1 MELWSGQ
8 GHSDLLIPHTGP
20 FLPQHFLY
28 TVLNFTFLQN
38 RAEICQLE
46 EHLKACYV
54 LITHRTLPMSTWNEF
69 KRPELDFRCYYF
81 KRFSA
86 GPLYKV
92 NSHYFSL
99 MILKYTVV
107 FRNFRAQWPLGG
119 RGGGRRVVAKS
130 LVFFFSVSLSAT
142 AKNSCNTAVT

>member
-38 RAEICQLE
+38 KAEICQLE
-46 EHLKACYV
+46 ECLKTRYM
-54 LITHRTLPMSTWNEF
+54 LITHRTLPMSTSNEF
-69 KRPELDFRCYYF
+69 KLPELDFWCYYF

-86 GPLYKV
+86 RPFYKI

-99 MILKYTVV
+99 TILKYILA
-107 FRNFRAQWPLGG
+107 FKNFRAQWPLGATG
-119 RGGGRRVVAKS
+119 WGRRVLAKA

-142 AKNSCNTAVT
+142 AKISCNTAVT